1 MGQAASADRGRLPSY
16 HHKLAFA
23 PADLPLD
30 GERLASPALAPAM
43 RAAYNST
50 VSSVEI
56 ARLSTGVSLPYVEE
70 GGQSG
75 VPLLLIHAWGES
87 RGSFSRLL
95 PLLPRTVHAFA
106 MDQRGHGEADKPAD
120 GYAMADFVADLVAFQ
135 DTLGLGPCILVGSS
149 SGGYVAQRFAVDQPS
164 RTLGLVLVGAPRSLR
179 GRPAFADEVE
189 RLTDPID
196 RDWVRSSLDWFE
208 FHHPVPA
215 EYLADRIDDGVRMP
229 AHVWKLA
236 LAGFSEA
243 AVPTETGTIQAPT
256 LIIWG
261 DRDNLLPHGEE
272 LKLAAAIT
280 RSRIVTYES
289 TGHLV
294 LWEQPERI
302 ANDIAEFVD
311 QVIRGGPPNG

>member
-1 MGQAASADRGRLPSY
+1 
-16 HHKLAFA
+16 
-23 PADLPLD
+23 
-30 GERLASPALAPAM
+30 M
-43 RAAYNST
+43 RAAYNSM

-106 MDQRGHGEADKPAD
+106 MDQRGHGDADKPAD

-135 DTLGLGPCILVGSS
+135 DALRLGPCILVGSS
-149 SGGYVAQRFAVDQPS
+149 SGGYVAQRFAVDEPS
-164 RTLGLVLVGAPRSLR
+164 RTLGLVLVGTPRSLR
-179 GRPAFADEVE
+179 GRPPFADEVD

-196 RDWVRSSLDWFE
+196 RDWVRSSLGWFE

-215 EYLADRIDDGVRMP
+215 EYMADRIDDGVRMP

-261 DRDNLLPHGEE
+261 DRDNLLSHDEPA
-272 LKLAAAIT
+272 KLAAAIP
-280 RSRIVTYES
+280 RSRLVTYES